1 MGMEAYLTKLH
12 GRQDSGVQAHPGH
25 KAEPEHVGRKA
36 GCQGVRVQAP
46 GQASLQGHGHHREA
60 LRKGHEAPTEP
71 HHALAIRHAALCRLQ
86 VGRQD
91 LRRDM
96 LACAL
101 FSRLG
106 GKNFGVHQFKLRQA
120 LCCADCASIK

>member
-1 MGMEAYLTKLH
+1 M
-12 GRQDSGVQAHPGH
+12 
-25 KAEPEHVGRKA
+25 
-36 GCQGVRVQAP
+36 RVQAP

-60 LRKGHEAPTEP
+60 LRKGHKAPTES

-101 FSRLG
+101 FSRLEERILEST
-106 GKNFGVHQFKLRQA
+106 N
-120 LCCADCASIK
+120 SS